1 MRGSAAYRSIDRPI
15 DQQNR
20 LITIHRLPQI
30 LAHWATLTLRSIN
43 IYIEETLEVI
53 HGFSFIFFKHRYSKT
68 IIIRSKFSVLIFFFS
83 YIVFFP
89 FFYARMV
96 RECMYTL
103 RMWVARSIVRMYS
116 LCICVCGDIW
126 ECVRMAILTNGSR
139 VGL

>member
-68 IIIRSKFSVLIFFFS
+68 IIIRSKFSVLIFFFPILFFFLFFTLEWYVNVCIRYVCELHVVS
-83 YIVFFP
+83 YVCILCVYVFAETFESACAWL
-89 FFYARMV
+89 FWRMV
-96 RECMYTL
+96 HE
-103 RMWVARSIVRMYS
+103 
-116 LCICVCGDIW
+116 
-126 ECVRMAILTNGSR
+126 
-139 VGL
+139 